1 LVRPAT
7 LGDHAAIRR
16 VVAAAFGEP
25 GPGQTG
31 PEPATII
38 EGVRAEGAALIE
50 LVEELDGEIAGHVL
64 FSRMKTTPARFV
76 AGLGPLAVRPDL
88 QNRGIGQVLSRA
100 GIEAV
105 RSLGAEAVMVLG
117 HPPYYPR
124 FGFSHAL
131 AAPLVSPFADREAF
145 MGLELTPG
153 ALRPP
158 LKVDYPAA
166 FG

>member
-7 LGDHAAIRR
+7 PADHAAIRR
-16 VVAAAFGEP
+16 VIAAAFDGEDP
-25 GPGQTG
+25 S
-31 PEPATII
+31 TIVD
-38 EGVRAEGAALIE
+38 GVRAEGAALVE

-64 FSRMKTTPARFV
+64 FSRMTTTPARFI
-76 AGLGPLAVRPDL
+76 AALGPLAVRPDL
-88 QNRGIGQVLSRA
+88 QNRGIGQLLSRA

-105 RSLGAEAVMVLG
+105 RALGAEAVVVLG
-117 HPPYYPR
+117 HPTYYPR
-124 FGFSHAL
+124 LGFSRAL
-131 AAPLVSPFADREAF
+131 GEPLVSPFAERPAF

-158 LKVDYPAA
+158 LKLDYPAA